1 MLLFLVV
8 IIVPATAFDALL
20 LRVAAVRAKQKVRS
34 VIVLLWIRRV
44 IVRLVVGATLC
55 TGTRT
60 LLLLLLLLVLVVGRF
75 GR

>member
-34 VIVLLWIRRV
+34 VIVLLLWIRRV

-55 TGTRT
+55 AGTRT
-60 LLLLLLLLVLVVGRF
+60 LLLLLLLLVVGRF